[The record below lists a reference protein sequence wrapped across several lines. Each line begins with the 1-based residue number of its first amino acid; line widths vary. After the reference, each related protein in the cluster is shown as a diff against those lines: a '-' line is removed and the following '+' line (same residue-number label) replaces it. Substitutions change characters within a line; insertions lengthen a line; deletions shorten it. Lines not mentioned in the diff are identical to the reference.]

1 MKNIFNKS
9 QKISKMRKKY
19 IREIS
24 NLIQGNSKVGQ
35 MFLHESY
42 LDIFLLLLKAIGD
55 WIAIQYMFRDRLLMW
70 RLLNFRINAWSI
82 TMSIRKYGDQCL
94 IPSFD
99 FRRITILLDPIGLI
113 VLNHG
118 SRERREGEGCKVHEV
133 FNINLFSEI

>member
-1 MKNIFNKS
+1 MVTIRNNSTFTLGVLTIKQNPLKNIFNKS

-55 WIAIQYMFRDRLLMW
+55 WIAIQYMFRDRLLM
-70 RLLNFRINAWSI
+70 
-82 TMSIRKYGDQCL
+82 
-94 IPSFD
+94 
-99 FRRITILLDPIGLI
+99 
-113 VLNHG
+113 
-118 SRERREGEGCKVHEV
+118 
-133 FNINLFSEI
+133 